1 MSVTCVGQTWI
12 HVIFTEAFATWYL
25 DQVLVFGIM
34 FGCLSKGEQRQSVGT
49 GDCNW
54 MGKGFLIKFP
64 PFSLG
69 QTLLG
74 KHIELQ
80 EITLWANTLKITL
93 WIQWGHRS
101 NKDQMLSHIFGECRF

>member
-1 MSVTCVGQTWI
+1 MSVTCVGETCI
-12 HVIFTEAFATWYL
+12 HVLFTEAFATWYL
-25 DQVLVFGIM
+25 DQVLLFGM
-34 FGCLSKGEQRQSVGT
+34 FGCLSEGEQRQSVGT

-80 EITLWANTLKITL
+80 KITL
-93 WIQWGHRS
+93 WIQWGQI
-101 NKDQMLSHIFGECRF
+101 NKDQMLSHLFGEYRF

>member
-1 MSVTCVGQTWI
+1 MEPDLWVSMSVTCVGQTWI

-34 FGCLSKGEQRQSVGT
+34 FGWLSKGEQRQSVGT

-64 PFSLG
+64 PF
-69 QTLLG
+69 LG
-74 KHIELQ
+74 KPS
-80 EITLWANTLKITL
+80 WANT
-93 WIQWGHRS
+93 
-101 NKDQMLSHIFGECRF
+101 